1 MTTRGSFVLML
12 HSHLPFYRKAGMWP
26 FGEENLYECMGETY
40 LPLLNALNE
49 LADEGIKA
57 NITVGITPILAEQ
70 LADPHLQQGFI
81 TYVEKR
87 LEMIAKDLAMYPNST
102 LPNAEHLLHLARYYN
117 DHFEKLL
124 KDFIY
129 RYQKDLLGGF
139 KALQDKGCIEITTSA
154 ATHGFLPLLEN
165 DEAIQNQV
173 KNGVEAYKR
182 HFGRAPKGI
191 WLPECAYRPSNPERP
206 GIDAFLYENG
216 LEYFFT
222 EFTAIQ
228 GSQGAASRRD
238 FGAYRNIQNIPSDS
252 LERVGETGMTTDEAY
267 WLKDY
272 PVAVMGRNEKAS
284 FQVWSAAHGY
294 PGDGLYREFHKQ
306 DSQSGMHY
314 WRITSKESDFFDKWL
329 YDPASAFKKAEEHA
343 GHYAWLIDQLM
354 QERYADTGKEALFMV
369 SFDTEL
375 FGHWWFEGVHWL
387 KCVIRNLNQNPAIA
401 VQTSSAYLAA
411 HPPRNVIALP
421 ESTWGMG
428 GHYWVW
434 RNPATDWMWPIIHQC
449 ENRTKT
455 LVNQF
460 ANESNPVKVRILNQM
475 VRELLLLESSDW
487 PFLVT
492 TVQAKDYA
500 IQRFNEHVENFTDLA
515 MMLEKDTIDKG
526 RLEFLEELNNCF
538 PTLDYKSFEYTP
550 QVPKADPKTNSDL
563 QPA

>member
-1 MTTRGSFVLML
+1 MTTHGSFVLML
-12 HSHLPFYRKAGMWP
+12 HSHLPWYRKAGMWP

-40 LPLLNALNE
+40 LPLLNALYDLYE
-49 LADEGIKA
+49 EGIKA

-70 LADPHLQQGFI
+70 LADTHLQQGFI
-81 TYVEKR
+81 TYLEKR
-87 LEMIAKDLAMYPNST
+87 LEMIAKDLATYPNST
-102 LPNAEHLLHLARYYN
+102 LPHAEHVLFLARFYN

-124 KDFIY
+124 NDFTN
-129 RYQKDLLGGF
+129 RYQKNLLGAF
-139 KALQDKGCIEITTSA
+139 KDLQDKGCIELTTSA
-154 ATHGFLPLLEN
+154 ATHGFLPLLAN

-173 KNGVEAYKR
+173 KNGVETYKR

-191 WLPECAYRPSNPERP
+191 WLPECAYRPGNEERP

-228 GSQGAASRRD
+228 GGLHAASRRD
-238 FGAYRNIQNIPSDS
+238 FGTYHHIQNIPSAS
-252 LERVGETGMTTDEAY
+252 AEHAGETGMTTDEAY

-329 YDPASAFKKAEEHA
+329 YDPVQAFKKAEEHA

-354 QERYADTGKEALFMV
+354 QERFSDTGTAALFMV

-387 KCVIRNLNQNPAIA
+387 KCVIRNLNKNANIA
-401 VQTSSAYLAA
+401 VQTASDYLEKN
-411 HPPRNVIALP
+411 PPRNVIDLP

-434 RNPATDWMWPIIHQC
+434 RNPATDWMWPIIHQS
-449 ENRTKT
+449 ENRTRELINKHR
-455 LVNQF
+455 
-460 ANESNPVKVRILNQM
+460 AEKNPLKIRVLNQM

-500 IQRFNEHVENFTDLA
+500 IQRFNEHVENFSDLA
-515 MMLEKDTIDKG
+515 NMLETDNTDTP
-526 RLEFLEELNNCF
+526 RLEFLEALNNAF
-538 PTLDYKSFEYTP
+538 PTLDFRSFEYHP
-550 QVPKADPKTNSDL
+550 KFPKAESKASADL